1 MYFLQRTDS
10 VSVMGRP
17 RRGPAPR
24 WRARYWRP
32 RREARVVPRRARVLV
47 RTLSIVSRSSQ
58 SWTGSLSGAMDL
70 SNRDA
75 RLLCSRA
82 HCCSKGIDGPRAGTS
97 SSRERCWELSSA
109 GEHVALERCR
119 RRAESLREYREGSCG
134 RGAPS
139 WVSLGEHDSHVVF
152 GEEREAYQQ
161 GQLVLG
167 IVPISRGIRP
177 PDPRRR
183 RLGALVSGAEAGVA
197 LASDSGGLKEG
208 WV

>member
-75 RLLCSRA
+75 RLSCSRA

-97 SSRERCWELSSA
+97 SSR
-109 GEHVALERCR
+109 ERCR

-167 IVPISRGIRP
+167 IVPISEP
-177 PDPRRR
+177 EP
-183 RLGALVSGAEAGVA
+183 
-197 LASDSGGLKEG
+197 
-208 WV
+208 

>member
-10 VSVMGRP
+10 VNVMGRP

-32 RREARVVPRRARVLV
+32 RREARVAPRRARVLV

-75 RLLCSRA
+75 CLLSSRA

-97 SSRERCWELSSA
+97 SSRESCRELSSA

-119 RRAESLREYREGSCG
+119 RRAESFREYREGSCG

-139 WVSLGEHDSHVVF
+139 WVSLEEHDSHVVF
-152 GEEREAYQQ
+152 SEEREAYQQ
-161 GQLVLG
+161 GKL
-167 IVPISRGIRP
+167 RP
-177 PDPRRR
+177 QV
-183 RLGALVSGAEAGVA
+183 GEWVS
-197 LASDSGGLKEG
+197 SPGLRPEG
-208 WV
+208 